1 MDTFNVLV
9 PGAGGPAGIN
19 TIKSLRLS
27 LFKGNIVSTDSNSL
41 SAGFFLSDFYYVIP
55 PYDDK
60 FFVEK
65 LLKIIK
71 EQNIKVLMPSSGF
84 DIYGYSLNYDLI
96 VEYGAIPIVSRRK
109 VLEICRDKLL
119 SYKFLSNKFPFAFT
133 CEYHEKI
140 DTFPLIAKPRFGK
153 GSNNIIKIEN
163 KLDLKYV
170 LGKFKNMIFQEYLPG
185 TEYTVDVLSD
195 LTEKPIMAIPRIR
208 IDTKAGISVKGKIKR
223 DLMIENLCKK
233 TAETLGIKG
242 PCCIQLKESE
252 NGELKIIEINPRFG
266 GGTIFTTLAGANFP
280 AMLLEM
286 ISNNNNNLIIPK
298 VSEITVLRYFEEIV
312 IE

>member
-1 MDTFNVLV
+1 MDIINVLI

-27 LFKGNIVSTDSNSL
+27 LFKGNIVSTDSNPL

-60 FFVEK
+60 FFIEK
-65 LLKIIK
+65 LIKIIK
-71 EQNIKVLMPSSGF
+71 EQDIKVLMPSSGF
-84 DIYGYSLNYDLI
+84 DIYGYSINHDLI
-96 VEYGAIPIVSRRK
+96 VESGAIPIVSRRK

-133 CEYHEKI
+133 SEYPDSI

-163 KLDLKYV
+163 KLDLNYV
-170 LGKFKNMIFQEYLPG
+170 LSKFKNMIFQEYLPG

-195 LTEKPIMAIPRIR
+195 LTEKPIIAIPRIR
-208 IDTKAGISVKGKIKR
+208 LDTKAGISVKGKIKG
-223 DLMIENLCKK
+223 DSMIENLCKK

-242 PCCIQLKESE
+242 PCCIQLKESKD
-252 NGELKIIEINPRFG
+252 GELKILEVNPRFG
-266 GGTIFTTLAGANFP
+266 GGTFFTTLAGANFP

-286 ISNNNNNLIIPK
+286 ISNNKLIIPK
-298 VSEITVLRYFEEIV
+298 VADITVLRYFEEIIV
-312 IE
+312 E

>member
-1 MDTFNVLV
+1 MDIFNVLV

-60 FFVEK
+60 FFIEK

-242 PCCIQLKESE
+242 PCCIQLKEAE

-298 VSEITVLRYFEEIV
+298 VSEVTVLRYFEEIV

>member
-1 MDTFNVLV
+1 MDIFNVLI

-27 LFKGNIVSTDSNSL
+27 LFKGNIVSTDSNPL

-60 FFVEK
+60 FFIEK
-65 LLKIIK
+65 LIKIIK

-84 DIYGYSLNYDLI
+84 DIYGYSINHDLI
-96 VEYGAIPIVSRRK
+96 VESGAIPIVSRRK
-109 VLEICRDKLL
+109 VLEICRDKFL

-133 CEYHEKI
+133 SEYHDKI

-163 KLDLKYV
+163 KLDLNYV
-170 LGKFKNMIFQEYLPG
+170 LRKFKNMIFQEYLPG

-195 LTEKPIMAIPRIR
+195 LTEKPIIAIPRIR
-208 IDTKAGISVKGKIKR
+208 LDTKAGISVKGKIKR
-223 DLMIENLCKK
+223 DFRIENLCKK

-242 PCCIQLKESE
+242 PCCIQLKESKD
-252 NGELKIIEINPRFG
+252 GELKILEVNPRFG

-286 ISNNNNNLIIPK
+286 ISNNKLTIPK
-298 VSEITVLRYFEEIV
+298 VADITVLRYFEEIIV
-312 IE
+312 E

>member
-1 MDTFNVLV
+1 
-9 PGAGGPAGIN
+9 
-19 TIKSLRLS
+19 
-27 LFKGNIVSTDSNSL
+27 
-41 SAGFFLSDFYYVIP
+41 
-55 PYDDK
+55 
-60 FFVEK
+60 
-65 LLKIIK
+65 
-71 EQNIKVLMPSSGF
+71 MPSSGF
-84 DIYGYSLNYDLI
+84 DIYGYSTNYDII
-96 VEYGAIPIVSRRK
+96 VETGAIPIVSRRK

-133 CEYHEKI
+133 CEYYEKI

-153 GSNNIIKIEN
+153 GSNNIIED
-163 KLDLKYV
+163 KLDLEYV
-170 LGKFKNMIFQEYLPG
+170 LSKFKNMIFQEYLPG

-266 GGTIFTTLAGANFP
+266 GGTFFTTLAGANFP

-286 ISNNNNNLIIPK
+286 ASNNSNNLIIPK

-312 IE
+312 I

>member
-1 MDTFNVLV
+1 MDAFNVLI
-9 PGAGGPAGIN
+9 PGAGGPSGIN

-41 SAGFFLSDFYYVIP
+41 SAGFFLSDFYYIIP

-60 FFVEK
+60 FFIRK

-71 EQNIKVLMPSSGF
+71 EQNIKILMPSSGF
-84 DIYGYSLNYDLI
+84 DIYGYSTNYDVI
-96 VEYGAIPIVSRRK
+96 VETGAIPIVSRRK

-119 SYKFLSNKFPFAFT
+119 SYKFPFAFT
-133 CEYHEKI
+133 CEYYEKI

-153 GSNNIIKIEN
+153 GSNNIIKIED
-163 KLDLKYV
+163 KLDLEYV
-170 LGKFKNMIFQEYLPG
+170 LSKFKNMIFQEYLPG

-223 DLMIENLCKK
+223 DFMIENLCKK

-266 GGTIFTTLAGANFP
+266 GGTFFTTLAGANFP

-286 ISNNNNNLIIPK
+286 ASNNNNNLIIPK

-312 IE
+312 I

>member
-1 MDTFNVLV
+1 
-9 PGAGGPAGIN
+9 
-19 TIKSLRLS
+19 
-27 LFKGNIVSTDSNSL
+27 
-41 SAGFFLSDFYYVIP
+41 
-55 PYDDK
+55 
-60 FFVEK
+60 
-65 LLKIIK
+65 
-71 EQNIKVLMPSSGF
+71 MPSSGF
-84 DIYGYSLNYDLI
+84 DIYGYSTNYDLI
-96 VEYGAIPIVSRRK
+96 VESGAIPIVSRRN

-119 SYKFLSNKFPFAFT
+119 SYKFLSNKVPFAFT
-133 CEYHEKI
+133 WEYYEKI

-163 KLDLKYV
+163 KLDLDYV
-170 LGKFKNMIFQEYLPG
+170 LRKFKNMIFQEYLPG

-195 LTEKPIMAIPRIR
+195 LSEKPIMAIPRIR

-223 DLMIENLCKK
+223 DIMIENLCKK

-242 PCCIQLKESE
+242 PCCIQLKESK
-252 NGELKIIEINPRFG
+252 NGELKIIEINPRLG

-286 ISNNNNNLIIPK
+286 ASNNNNLIIPN

-312 IE
+312 I